1 MAEVEGNV
9 ISGAW
14 NAYARYEQSTGT
26 NSSTISITLGMRS
39 RGYGMN
45 VSGFWAG
52 VNQGGYE
59 RSTTDTSFYSA
70 YNTWTDKDLITYSD
84 TWTRTHEDRTISC
97 WAAIDR
103 SDASYRP
110 GKSTAWLSFTVPA
123 KDHWAV
129 SYDANGGSGAPGGQT
144 KWRGESLTLS
154 STAPTRG
161 GHAFRGW
168 ATSKGGSVAYQ
179 PGATYTGDSALTL
192 YAVWEVN
199 EWPVTYDANG
209 GANAPAAQAKRYGET
224 LTLSKQTPSRDLY
237 DFIGWATSRDGAV
250 AYQPGA
256 SYDTDAALALYAVW
270 KLSYVRPR
278 ITDLSVYRCDAKGVA
293 ADDGTWCRATFSWEC
308 DHEAQYVQ
316 VSAGDKYA
324 DAKGDGGTSGKA
336 DVTLGDGALSIE
348 RAWEVTCEVADGQ
361 GSTAIVRT
369 IEPFSFVMDYAPN
382 GSVAI
387 GTVASDAERRL
398 DVDIPARLNEPVT
411 LAKAVTF
418 GEPAA
423 SRKSLLAGGVGGG
436 LALSDDGTLSVDNWA
451 YVKKLVESSTEWAY
465 IWSNADSSRFVRWRV
480 LMGICYVEAV
490 RVNGVG
496 SGGWK
501 VGTIP
506 DSALPS
512 HSLYTAACEWH
523 HNNTAQIWV
532 GGLYNTESKGEVWI
546 YNNGTEDVFGSVSW
560 PVNL

>member
-39 RGYGMN
+39 RGYGMS

-237 DFIGWATSRDGAV
+237 DFMGWATSRDGAV

-278 ITDLSVYRCDAKGVA
+278 ITDLSVYRCGADGKA
-293 ADDGTWCRATFSWEC
+293 ADDGTWCRASFSWEC
-308 DHEAQYVQ
+308 DHEVQQVQ
-316 VSAGDKYA
+316 VSAGEKYA
-324 DAKGDGGTSGKA
+324 DAKVEGGKSGRA
-336 DVTLGDGALSIE
+336 DVTLGDGELSIE
-348 RAWEVTCEVADGQ
+348 RAWEVTCEVADEQ

-369 IEPFSFVMDYAPN
+369 IEPFSFVMDFAPN

-387 GTVASDAERRL
+387 GTVADDSERRL
-398 DVDIPARLNEPVT
+398 DIDIPMRFSDQASAR
-411 LAKAVTF
+411 
-418 GEPAA
+418 A
-423 SRKSLLAGGVGGG
+423 SLG
-436 LALSDDGTLSVDNWA
+436 LAVGAGLSTDGTTLSVDNWA

-465 IWSNADSSRFVRWRV
+465 IWSNAESSRFVRWRV

-490 RVNGVG
+490 RVNDVG

-501 VGTIP
+501 AGTIP

-512 HSLYTAACEWH
+512 DSIYTAACDWH

-532 GGLYNTESKGEVWI
+532 GGLSSTDSRGEVWL

-560 PVNL
+560 PIDM